1 MMPNEALEIITNAVQ
16 ADKMTVEQDK
26 ALAVVQKALEKQIPQ
41 SKRAPFDTEAISC
54 GNCDSD
60 ISDTNYTYCP
70 YCGQKLDW
78 TCLEDNETTFEC
90 DGKTYIVEFDEENNN
105 E

>member
-1 MMPNEALEIITNAVQ
+1 MTPKEAIEILKDEHDWSQLLCYV
-16 ADKMTVEQDK
+16 K
-26 ALAVVQKALEKQIPQ
+26 AALKLAVEALEKQIPQ

-60 ISDTNYTYCP
+60 ISDTDYTHCP